1 MSTMILCRDKLA
13 VNPLYISCSDV
24 RLYSNEELC
33 YYIYNNIYIITN
45 DFISDELIH
54 FLRYETKDMAL
65 ADRVEQMKKS
75 DAGLAAIL
83 VTILKSVDYYSISQ
97 IDKISE
103 ILSTLDSQN
112 VYERLRSRADTYL
125 DRKRYFKAIDC
136 YKQIIKEYKNDAP
149 GAFAARIYHN
159 TGVAYAGMF
168 MYDKAAESFKLA
180 YETGQYSESYDAY
193 LAAKYFD
200 ERNKELIVEDVSD
213 RELAVR
219 KRIEGVMDN
228 ARYQEEYRKL
238 EELVKRKEHGD
249 VAYYHKAVKDILSSW
264 KDEYR
269 GYSARDN

>member
-54 FLRYETKDMAL
+54 FLRYET
-65 ADRVEQMKKS
+65 
-75 DAGLAAIL
+75 
-83 VTILKSVDYYSISQ
+83 
-97 IDKISE
+97 
-103 ILSTLDSQN
+103 
-112 VYERLRSRADTYL
+112 
-125 DRKRYFKAIDC
+125 
-136 YKQIIKEYKNDAP
+136 IKEYKNDAP
-149 GAFAARIYHN
+149 GAFTARIYHN

>member
-24 RLYSNEELC
+24 RIYSNEELC

-125 DRKRYFKAIDC
+125 DRKRYFKATDC

-149 GAFAARIYHN
+149 GAFTARIYHN

-219 KRIEGVMDN
+219 KHIEGVMDN

>member
-125 DRKRYFKAIDC
+125 DRKRCFKAIDC

-149 GAFAARIYHN
+149 GAFTARIYHN
-159 TGVAYAGMF
+159 MGVAYAGMF

-219 KRIEGVMDN
+219 KHIESVMDN

>member
-1 MSTMILCRDKLA
+1 
-13 VNPLYISCSDV
+13 
-24 RLYSNEELC
+24 
-33 YYIYNNIYIITN
+33 
-45 DFISDELIH
+45 
-54 FLRYETKDMAL
+54 
-65 ADRVEQMKKS
+65 
-75 DAGLAAIL
+75 
-83 VTILKSVDYYSISQ
+83 
-97 IDKISE
+97 
-103 ILSTLDSQN
+103 
-112 VYERLRSRADTYL
+112 
-125 DRKRYFKAIDC
+125 
-136 YKQIIKEYKNDAP
+136 
-149 GAFAARIYHN
+149 
-159 TGVAYAGMF
+159 

-219 KRIEGVMDN
+219 KHIESVMDN

>member
-1 MSTMILCRDKLA
+1 MKSLCHRMILLLFALMQISHLSAQSYRDYMRSG
-13 VNPLYISCSDV
+13 N
-24 RLYSNEELC
+24 RLFRDSVYDKSEVDYRKVVELMPRFAQG
-33 YYIYNNIYIITN
+33 YFNLGNALLWQQKPK
-45 DFISDELIH
+45 EAMQE
-54 FLRYETKDMAL
+54 YEKA
-65 ADRVEQMKKS
+65 
-75 DAGLAAIL
+75 
-83 VTILKSVDYYSISQ
+83 LKSETNKS
-97 IDKISE
+97 
-103 ILSTLDSQN
+103 
-112 VYERLRSRADTYL
+112 RLAT
-125 DRKRYFKAIDC
+125 
-136 YKQIIKEYKNDAP
+136 
-149 GAFAARIYHN
+149 IYHN
-159 TGVAYAGMF
+159 MGVAYAGMF

-219 KRIEGVMDN
+219 KHIESVMDN

>member
-125 DRKRYFKAIDC
+125 DIKRYFKAIDC

-149 GAFAARIYHN
+149 GAFTARIYHN

-219 KRIEGVMDN
+219 KRIESVMDN

>member
-1 MSTMILCRDKLA
+1 M
-13 VNPLYISCSDV
+13 
-24 RLYSNEELC
+24 
-33 YYIYNNIYIITN
+33 
-45 DFISDELIH
+45 
-54 FLRYETKDMAL
+54 
-65 ADRVEQMKKS
+65 
-75 DAGLAAIL
+75 LAA
-83 VTILKSVDYYSISQ
+83 DYA
-97 IDKISE
+97 K
-103 ILSTLDSQN
+103 
-112 VYERLRSRADTYL
+112 V
-125 DRKRYFKAIDC
+125 
-136 YKQIIKEYKNDAP
+136 
-149 GAFAARIYHN
+149 YHN
-159 TGVAYAGMF
+159 LGTAYARMF